1 MAVRKLKRFELWSHL
16 GLDGKLIFS
25 EPLDIPFVTY
35 SNHVPCHEANAYI
48 HQMMLI
54 GHKRDTIRG
63 FTHHIIH
70 LVHFIE
76 KQPML
81 SRFSQ
86 LTDATF
92 TLFVQSLQAERTPLG
107 ELKRKNN
114 TIRTIA
120 HTCLDFLKFVQDFH
134 DLSAFIG
141 KDKGNSIQIIEKHY
155 KRKLEGYKGHSEGIQ
170 VTHTAV
176 PTKDEIKKRHP
187 VSEDDALR
195 VWEFIKTQ
203 KSKDKRRRDM
213 ALYTAMEQ
221 LGARVSEL
229 HLIKMSDYEEA
240 RHTGMLTLTTL
251 KRKDGNTTRKL
262 PVPHLLLSVIA
273 DFIKVRKKVMRKKK
287 VQHDYL
293 FISLKTGQC
302 LSADSWTTYINLWKK
317 ELGIEG
323 ELHPHLWR
331 HAFITDKLKELILA
345 TKEVNDKDDFRKH
358 LLHTQTF
365 KMQLQ
370 QWTGHTNLSSLDVYI
385 DLAFADIHGYTEV
398 YNAVY
403 LKSSVDLA
411 KRQIEL
417 LEEQIARKELTPT
430 AALAEMKK
438 LLAAFQTDID
448 KSIVPSHSK
457 SHHKAVI

>member
-1 MAVRKLKRFELWSHL
+1 MAVRKLKGFEQWSHL
-16 GLDGKLIFS
+16 GFDGKLSFRK
-25 EPLDIPFVTY
+25 PLDIPFVTY
-35 SNHVPCHEANAYI
+35 SNHMPCYEANAYI
-48 HQMMLI
+48 HSLI
-54 GHKRDTIRG
+54 VRNLKSDTIRG
-63 FTHHIIH
+63 YAHDIIH

-76 KQPML
+76 KQPLL

-114 TIRTIA
+114 SVIKIA
-120 HTCLDFLKFVQDFH
+120 HTCLDFLQFIQEFH

-141 KDKGNSIQIIEKHY
+141 KDKGNSIQILEKHY
-155 KRKLEGYKGHSEGIQ
+155 KRKQEGRKGFIEGTKITHS
-170 VTHTAV
+170 AV

-195 VWEFIKTQ
+195 VWEHIKTQ
-203 KSKDKRRRDM
+203 KNKDKRRRDM

-221 LGARVSEL
+221 LGSRVTEL

-240 RHTGMLTLTTL
+240 RRTGMLTLTTL
-251 KRKDGNTTRKL
+251 KRQDDIDTRKI
-262 PVPHLLLSVIA
+262 PVSHLLLSVIA
-273 DFIKVRKKVMRKKK
+273 DYIKVRKKVMKKKK

-293 FISLKTGQC
+293 FISLTTGKQF
-302 LSADSWTTYINLWKK
+302 SADSWTTYINSWKK

-331 HAFITDKLKELILA
+331 HAFITDKLKELILT

-370 QWTGHTNLSSLDVYI
+370 QWTGHTMLSSLDTYI

-398 YNAVY
+398 YNAVT
-403 LKSSVDLA
+403 LKSSVELV
-411 KRQIEL
+411 KRQLEMV
-417 LEEQIARKELTPT
+417 EEQITRKELTST
-430 AALAEMKK
+430 AALVEIKR
-438 LLAAFQTDID
+438 LLESFHADIE
-448 KSIVPSHSK
+448 KSTIPSSQ
-457 SHHKAVI
+457 